1 MPHGAQCQQAGRDAM
16 TLGER
21 DEGEGLRRKK
31 DQQGPADE
39 AATPVV
45 AGLDGEQRP
54 SAPKSVSPPRWTRNE
69 APDHGTR
76 TAFTLRSLV
85 RPPDGAASVQQPL
98 RAIESEREVRAEVAH
113 PIRSTPLRRGG
124 VSVGGRRLWRCSAGD
139 GGRPDSEES
148 RRGDAKPA
156 SGIARRVLVVD
167 DERSIRLLCRVNLIA
182 SGMDVMEASNGR
194 EGLELARRERPD
206 LVLLDVMM
214 PELDG
219 WTVARELAADE
230 QTREIPIVF
239 LTARAD
245 PADRRLGE
253 QLGGVGYVV
262 KPFDPVTIG
271 EFVENVLVRIERGE
285 RDQLK
290 RGITSDPDR

>member
-1 MPHGAQCQQAGRDAM
+1 MAL
-16 TLGER
+16 TL
-21 DEGEGLRRKK
+21 
-31 DQQGPADE
+31 Q
-39 AATPVV
+39 TVV
-45 AGLDGEQRP
+45 
-54 SAPKSVSPPRWTRNE
+54 
-69 APDHGTR
+69 
-76 TAFTLRSLV
+76 RSS
-85 RPPDGAASVQQPL
+85 DGADSVQQPV
-98 RAIESEREVRAEVAH
+98 RALESAREVRAEVAH
-113 PIRSTPLRRGG
+113 PIRSTPLRRRG
-124 VSVGGRRLWRCSAGD
+124 VSVGGRRLWRCSASD
-139 GGRPDSEES
+139 GARPDSEEA

-156 SGIARRVLVVD
+156 AGTARRVLVVD

-182 SGMDVMEASNGR
+182 SGMEVMEASNGR

-271 EFVENVLVRIERGE
+271 EFVEDVLVRIERGE

-290 RGITSDPDR
+290 RGITSDPER

>member
-1 MPHGAQCQQAGRDAM
+1 MALTWRSVILAS
-16 TLGER
+16 
-21 DEGEGLRRKK
+21 
-31 DQQGPADE
+31 
-39 AATPVV
+39 
-45 AGLDGEQRP
+45 DGG
-54 SAPKSVSPPRWTRNE
+54 
-69 APDHGTR
+69 D
-76 TAFTLRSLV
+76 
-85 RPPDGAASVQQPL
+85 SVQQPFH
-98 RAIESEREVRAEVAH
+98 AVESAREVRAEVAH
-113 PIRSTPLRRGG
+113 PIRSTPLRRRG
-124 VSVGGRRLWRCSAGD
+124 VSDAGRRLWRCSAHD
-139 GGRPDSEES
+139 GALPDSAEAQ
-148 RRGDAKPA
+148 RGDAKPA
-156 SGIARRVLVVD
+156 AGTARRVLVVD

-182 SGMDVMEASNGR
+182 SGMEVMEASNGR

-262 KPFDPVTIG
+262 KPFDPVAIG
-271 EFVENVLVRIERGE
+271 ELVEDVLVRIERGE

-290 RGITSDPDR
+290 RGITSDPER